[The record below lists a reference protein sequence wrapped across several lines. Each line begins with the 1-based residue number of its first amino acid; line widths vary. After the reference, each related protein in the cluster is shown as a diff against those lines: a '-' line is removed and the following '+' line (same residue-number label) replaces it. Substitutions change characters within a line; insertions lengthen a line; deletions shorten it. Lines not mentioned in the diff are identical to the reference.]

1 MAKSLRDLFLDKDY
15 QVPIVEKPAKQEN
28 IVNSELNKNRPLLQ
42 FVRNLPR
49 VYGTDL
55 IRIESRG
62 SIDPAR
68 TLAVRSAR
76 PAKAN
81 GSGGGFGR
89 FLSNLLGQNGAYR
102 PSDTIFPADGMSPPV
117 SKNGQPINQDW
128 SGLRNAVEEDTNY
141 VDIAKQALF
150 FKQPGNNPLTGLLRG
165 NSAKEIGQEAV
176 GRAIG
181 AAQNLVTK
189 GLTSALTSKRK
200 KNRGTGNDSL
210 EEAVKQLTFDD
221 SLNGGAHFKTK
232 DQLGTEVLESFR
244 KAKIPKL
251 DYFNQK
257 LLQSVTKTDKE
268 LETLVERN
276 TQNVFQYFLI
286 KRGVD
291 GNLLFPAAIESVSET
306 VNPEWTDFRYV
317 GSPFK
322 VYRYVG
328 VEREVRIDFKVYYFG
343 SVGDRL
349 ANGVMLSQQSAI
361 MKAKINELRKLVY
374 PDEKIITVDLGDKNY
389 SPLAFRP
396 TIVSFSLGQYYQNI
410 QAIVSSL
417 DISVPKEVSWAHSN
431 PTYDGTIQRPIIY
444 PTVVDISIGFKIIE
458 NSSISDNNGQ
468 KTITYRLDD
477 MTQPNGNTNASA
489 NEPSTET
496 IKTERTSPTIP
507 NAPNT
512 LPANLRP
519 TDIKPKPPSAYQGSD
534 AGESTYSMKAGF
546 IGDTEATITKTF
558 KIGGVEVSE
567 EVYNETLKRDGLERR
582 F

>member
-1 MAKSLRDLFLDKDY
+1 MQKSLRDLFLDKDY
-15 QVPIVEKPAKQEN
+15 QVPFVEKAAKKEN

-81 GSGGGFGR
+81 GAGGGFGR

-102 PSDTIFPADGMSPPV
+102 PSDTIFPADGVSPPV
-117 SKNGQPINQDW
+117 SKNGQPINQNW
-128 SGLRNAVEEDTNY
+128 SGLRNAVEEDTDY

-176 GRAIG
+176 GRTIG

-200 KNRGTGNDSL
+200 KNRGTANDSL
-210 EEAVKQLTFDD
+210 EEAVNQERFNYNLP
-221 SLNGGAHFKTK
+221 GGVYFKTK
-232 DQLGTEVLESFR
+232 DQLGTEVLQSFR
-244 KAKIPKL
+244 KAKIPRL

-257 LLQSVTKTDKE
+257 ILQSVTKTDKE
-268 LETLVERN
+268 LQALVEQN

-286 KRGVD
+286 KRGKD

-343 SVGDRL
+343 SSGDRI

-431 PTYDGTIQRPIIY
+431 PTYDGTIQKPIIY

-458 NSSISDNNGQ
+458 NSSISDNKGQ

-477 MTQPNGNTNASA
+477 MTEPNGNTNASA

-496 IKTERTSPTIP
+496 IKTGRTILIP

-512 LPANLRP
+512 LPTNLRP
-519 TDIKPKPPSAYQGSD
+519 TDIKPKPPSGYQGSD

-546 IGDTEATITKTF
+546 IGDTEATISKTF